1 MPPTSASGKICYVE
15 ISATDPARSAAFYER
30 VFGWRT
36 RKRGDGNLAFDDT
49 TGAVSGSWVT
59 GRSPMTEVGLLVY
72 IMVDDV
78 TATLEK
84 IVAHGGAIVQPAC
97 AGAPEVIA
105 RFQDPGGNMLGL
117 YQEPPAPA
125 SREP

>member
-1 MPPTSASGKICYVE
+1 MPPTANGKIFYVE

-30 VFGWRT
+30 AFGWCT

-59 GRSPMTEVGLLVY
+59 GRSPMTDVGRLVY
-72 IMVDDV
+72 VMVDDV
-78 TATLEK
+78 TATREK
-84 IVAHGGAIVQPAC
+84 IVANGGAIVQPAC

-105 RFQDPGGNMLGL
+105 RFRDPGGNVLGL
-117 YQEPPAPA
+117 DQEPTGAP